1 MCFPMAKQNWCL
13 FLCLTVDASEIPWNH
28 QLSRFFQSRGV
39 SWTTSQVVLF
49 RISWIENKKS
59 GEAAEMVDNY
69 PIYIHWAMHSDEQM
83 ITGWPFSPLND
94 EQMSKKVRVEHH
106 RENPVQNVNLQKAGW
121 FVRESPP
128 VWGHHLI
135 SKWRWITFPRTYPS
149 SSMNSSMSLD
159 VEKLLQWVK
168 SWDESEDFELGE
180 SQKASK
186 QHRTRLKK
194 PYEKLSSP
202 PPSVRTH
209 QEKYGRD
216 I

>member
-1 MCFPMAKQNWCL
+1 
-13 FLCLTVDASEIPWNH
+13 
-28 QLSRFFQSRGV
+28 
-39 SWTTSQVVLF
+39 
-49 RISWIENKKS
+49 
-59 GEAAEMVDNY
+59 MVDNY

-83 ITGWPFSPLND
+83 INGWPFSPLND

-106 RENPVQNVNLQKAGW
+106 RENPVQNVNLQKAGQMIATNPPRSPHLRW

-149 SSMNSSMSLD
+149 SSMNSGMSLD

-180 SQKASK
+180 FLQKPQNNIGQDWRNHMRNYPHLQCGPTKRNMA
-186 QHRTRLKK
+186 
-194 PYEKLSSP
+194 E
-202 PPSVRTH
+202 
-209 QEKYGRD
+209 